1 MRVIIHHLL
10 SLSFIPLGTI
20 LHSLSIKAMTVG
32 LIILCIV
39 FIYIFWNYFTFFF
52 LAAFICFVCL
62 VHHFM
67 GPKWIFSQLI
77 WAGGN
82 VYSILRLMMA
92 HPYITSVAIVVLF
105 LASIIIPI
113 VRWTTMRTSEQRIEK
128 IERNIHSLID
138 MIVKIEHRQEEMLQ
152 ILQAMDPNR
161 PNANSTP

>member
-1 MRVIIHHLL
+1 M
-10 SLSFIPLGTI
+10 SLSFIPLGTV

-39 FIYIFWNYFTFFF
+39 FIYIFWNYFTLFF
-52 LAAFICFVCL
+52 LMAFLCFVCL

-67 GPKWIFSQLI
+67 GPKWIFLQLI
-77 WAGGN
+77 WAGGY

-113 VRWTTMRTSEQRIEK
+113 VRWTTMRTSKQRIEK
-128 IERNIHSLID
+128 IERNVHSLIG
-138 MIVKIEHRQEEMLQ
+138 MIERIEHRQEEMLQ
-152 ILQAMDPNR
+152 ILQAMNPNR
-161 PNANSTP
+161 PNANSTS